1 MRLGGGQSRSGCRG
15 TPVRYAA
22 HMRSFVLFVA
32 AVILGIAPAAARD
45 RGTVV
50 GYVAA
55 FKGLD
60 REMQQ
65 PAIGEYTQLDLAFV
79 NPTASADVIAPGG
92 LACAPAVEGRSD
104 VMVSDAQ
111 LRALVAQAHRS
122 GAKVVASLG
131 GAVIPPCG
139 GEWSQLLQP
148 QTRSRLVANLIGLVD
163 RYGLDGLD
171 IDIEGELMTR
181 IDAAGN
187 YTPFVRELA
196 TALHARSKILTA
208 ATGSYPGGMVPDAS
222 LPYLDLIGI
231 MSYDQV
237 GPTWGTPGGEH
248 STYAQA
254 LGDLTLWIRK
264 GVPANRLA
272 LGVPFYG
279 RGFGGYR
286 EGWSL
291 QDIASQFGDAQLS
304 SDMVGKACGG
314 CSYITYNGLPTLD
327 RKAELAGAWGA
338 GVMVWEVG
346 QDVDDGRAIRHLV
359 RAYQR
364 GRSYAHRR
372 GH

>member
-1 MRLGGGQSRSGCRG
+1 
-15 TPVRYAA
+15 
-22 HMRSFVLFVA
+22 MRSLVLLVAAAMFVLS
-32 AVILGIAPAAARD
+32 PADAKD

-60 REMQQ
+60 REMRQR
-65 PAIGEYTQLDLAFV
+65 GLERYTQLDLAFV
-79 NPTASADVIAPGG
+79 NPTPSAEVMGKEG

-104 VMVSDAQ
+104 AMVSDTQ

-139 GEWSQLLQP
+139 GNWAQLLQP
-148 QTRSRLVANLIGLVD
+148 QTRPQLVANLVQLVD
-163 RYGLDGLD
+163 RYDLDGVD
-171 IDIEGELMTR
+171 IDLEGELMMR
-181 IDAAGN
+181 IDAAAN
-187 YTPFVRELA
+187 YTPFVRALA

-222 LPYLDLIGI
+222 VPYFDLIGI

-237 GPTWGTPGGEH
+237 GPTWGTPGDEH

-254 LGDLTLWIRK
+254 LADLSLWIRN
-264 GVPANRLA
+264 GVPARRLA

-279 RGFGGYR
+279 RGFGSYR

-304 SDMVGKACGG
+304 GDMVGKGCGG
-314 CSYITYNGLPTLD
+314 CSYITYNGLPTLE

-346 QDVDDGRAIRHLV
+346 QDVEDGRAIRGLV
-359 RAYQR
+359 RAYER
-364 GRSYAHRR
+364 GRTYARR
-372 GH
+372 RH